1 MLMLERKDERMSP
14 GCLSVIK
21 LPSEPA
27 LANLENSSNW
37 EWRSGCR
44 QPEHGGGGGG
54 GAVSGAGNFIL
65 T

>member
-1 MLMLERKDERMSP
+1 MSP
-14 GCLSVIK
+14 ACLSVIK

-27 LANLENSSNW
+27 LANFENSSNW

-44 QPEHGGGGGG
+44 QPGHGGGG